1 MSVQR
6 LAKYSSAD
14 PFTMVPNS
22 TINDARLGPKALGLL
37 VFMLSK
43 PDGWSFREQTLAT
56 QMGVSRA
63 QIRTAM
69 GPLLK
74 LGYVER
80 VWDSENGL
88 PVRITRV
95 FDIQPEVRNQDNR
108 EHERSESVPV
118 SKTEG
123 SKNLA
128 RSSRDDFYVRRLV
141 VDLEQNHHTA
151 VDLTADSLGEN
162 YLAVA
167 RTASQVFD
175 ENTHRGQIIGLTVE
189 LLERAFGS
197 MPKQAR
203 GMVARLV
210 GTHRPMAVLEAA
222 VRTTGASVG
231 LDPKYAEDPLGPVR
245 YLAGVLRGGR

>member
-1 MSVQR
+1 MSVQASSWAWEQDLEPVAKLVLLALANR
-6 LAKYSSAD
+6 TNHETGACFPGQKLLAKECGMSD
-14 PFTMVPNS
+14 RNVRRHLK
-22 TINDARLGPKALGLL
+22 DLERRGLIERRPR
-37 VFMLSK
+37 MRSE
-43 PDGWSFREQTLAT
+43 GR
-56 QMGVSRA
+56 G
-63 QIRTAM
+63 RTSDE
-69 GPLLK
+69 
-74 LGYVER
+74 YR
-80 VWDSENGL
+80 IVWDQPDNVSGKSRPTGQIEHNQ
-88 PVRITRV
+88 PDTRV
-95 FDIQPEVRNQDNR
+95 RGRTVREPEGCD
-108 EHERSESVPV
+108 
-118 SKTEG
+118 G
-123 SKNLA
+123 SA
-128 RSSRDDFYVRRLV
+128 EFYVRRLV